1 MEKKY
6 LEDILMIMEK
16 EKNLQ
21 EQLIEISDKIADNIK
36 DINIHKLI
44 KNIKYQKKSIKEMKE
59 LEIKKN
65 NLMKKLKMDP
75 QNIKFNNLIKNIDN
89 LKMKNRFLETKKQL
103 LDSIEKFL
111 NKNKENKKL
120 LDVHIIPKNF
130 SLEKTNQILENL
142 NEKKK

>member
-120 LDVHIIPKNF
+120 LDVHIIPENF
-130 SLEKTNQILENL
+130 SPEKTNQILEKL
-142 NEKKK
+142 NEDK